1 MVRYFLIAPHLT
13 LMMAAPAAVADA
25 DLVVDGVPLPS
36 DASAATV
43 ATSATDLQRRWSG
56 VWTGAWNG
64 GLKHILLV
72 ERIGEDGAA
81 GIVYAVADNPY
92 ARYRRGG
99 GDGMRSKISTISKP
113 GVGLPIRTGRDL
125 LRRQVD
131 HALQDVADHRQMI
144 ALAGILPLEIG
155 EIAVRDV
162 EPLRQ

>member
-1 MVRYFLIAPHLT
+1 MVRYFLIALHLT
-13 LMMAAPAAVADA
+13 LMMAAPAAADA
-25 DLVVDGVPLPS
+25 DLVIDGVPLPS

-92 ARYRRGG
+92 ARVPARRWRW
-99 GDGMRSKISTISKP
+99 DAVKDID
-113 GVGLPIRTGRDL
+113 DL
-125 LRRQVD
+125 RAWRRI
-131 HALQDVADHRQMI
+131 ADPSR
-144 ALAGILPLEIG
+144 ATPAATAG
-155 EIAVRDV
+155 
-162 EPLRQ
+162 

>member
-1 MVRYFLIAPHLT
+1 MVRYFLIALHLT
-13 LMMAAPAAVADA
+13 LMMAAPAAADA
-25 DLVVDGVPLPS
+25 DLVIDGVPLPS

-64 GLKHILLV
+64 ASSISCWSNV
-72 ERIGEDGAA
+72 S
-81 GIVYAVADNPY
+81 
-92 ARYRRGG
+92 ARMAQPASFMRWLTIHTPGCRRGG
-99 GDGMRSKISTISKP
+99 GDGMRSKISTISEP
-113 GVGLPIRTGRDL
+113 GVGLPIRAGRHL